1 MAAAGELGGPALL
14 DAVQEL
20 RDAGAEVIEVNDL
33 KKHDVNAYTYTHN
46 DGSQTELQA
55 SYASVLREKV
65 DANNIDLAPSIGLSY
80 WSFRLMI
87 GLGMA
92 SMGLGAL
99 ALWLTRSDRL
109 ISRPVLGKAALAT
122 MWLPFIAC
130 SFGWI
135 FREMGRQPWVV
146 FGEMATH
153 TAVSPSVG
161 TADVWTSMIVFTL
174 LYGGLAVVE
183 VRLLLATI
191 RKGAEPF
198 EQPRI
203 VEDDAPLEFAY

>member
-1 MAAAGELGGPALL
+1 M
-14 DAVQEL
+14 
-20 RDAGAEVIEVNDL
+20 
-33 KKHDVNAYTYTHN
+33 
-46 DGSQTELQA
+46 
-55 SYASVLREKV
+55 
-65 DANNIDLAPSIGLSY
+65 
-80 WSFRLMI
+80 
-87 GLGMA
+87 
-92 SMGLGAL
+92 
-99 ALWLTRSDRL
+99 LTP
-109 ISRPVLGKAALAT
+109 IATVLGH
-122 MWLPFIAC
+122 

-135 FREMGRQPWVV
+135 FTEVGRQPWVV

-161 TADVWTSMIVFTL
+161 AADVWTSMIVFTL

-183 VRLLLATI
+183 VRLLLAYI